1 MTDSMENT
9 VVRFRTAVGGFHKG
23 DVTEYISRTA
33 AVHKETVAKLQ
44 KELDRLELENESL
57 RARCLAMEAELAANY
72 EASAE
77 RETETLEEQELAAY
91 RRAEA
96 AERLANQRAK
106 KFYLQMEEVAQSVGE
121 ELTAAAK
128 SAEDSLNAVVD
139 QVNLLRQ
146 AKKQLDL
153 SLMENMEKL
162 AVMSAMVPDPAEG
175 LEEV

>member
-33 AVHKETVAKLQ
+33 AVHKETVARLQ
-44 KELDRLELENESL
+44 KELDRLEQENESL
-57 RARCLAMEAELAANY
+57 RERCIAMEAEL
-72 EASAE
+72 EASYEVAAE
-77 RETETLEEQELAAY
+77 VETETLEEQELAAY

-106 KFYLQMEEVAQSVGE
+106 KFYQQIEEVAQSVSD
-121 ELTAAAK
+121 ELSAVAK

-139 QVNLLRQ
+139 QVNALRQ
-146 AKKQLDL
+146 TKKHLDL

-175 LEEV
+175 LEEP